1 MAPLADATLSLLRGA
16 YAGTLIG
23 GFIFFLLWEGGAP
36 RVAFGSGPERRRHV
50 LRNLGMLLLVVL
62 VADLVVGAWLLGTVT
77 RIGAPSPGWLSRFE
91 LEWPALLVIGIVAID
106 LFQYWWHRACHAVP
120 WLWRLHRV
128 HHSDTH
134 LDVTTGARFHAL
146 ESSLGIA
153 LLVGA
158 MLLAGIP
165 LWVELVRTI
174 AVNPL
179 ILAQHANV
187 SFPRWLERAARP
199 VLATPEVHRV
209 HHSRLRAEQDSNFGQ
224 MLSVWDRLFGTWR
237 TPPASS
243 RLVGVNGMD
252 AARFQTVDGMCAT
265 PFLRVRDEA

>member
-1 MAPLADATLSLLRGA
+1 M
-16 YAGTLIG
+16 
-23 GFIFFLLWEGGAP
+23 
-36 RVAFGSGPERRRHV
+36 

-62 VADLVVGAWLLGTVT
+62 IADLVVGAWLLGTVT
-77 RIGAPSPGWLSRFE
+77 RIGAPAPGWLSRFE
-91 LEWPALLVIGIVAID
+91 LEWPVLLVIGIVAID

-134 LDVTTGARFHAL
+134 LDVTTGSRFHAL
-146 ESSLGIA
+146 ESSLGIT

-179 ILAQHANV
+179 IMAQHANV
-187 SFPRWLERAARP
+187 SFPLWMERAARP
-199 VLATPEVHRV
+199 VLATPEMHRV

-224 MLSVWDRLFGTWR
+224 MFSVWDRLFGTYR
-237 TPPASS
+237 QPPAANVT
-243 RLVGVNGMD
+243 VGVAGLESAD
-252 AARFQTVDGMCAT
+252 FQSVAGMCAT
-265 PFLRVRDEA
+265 PFRRI